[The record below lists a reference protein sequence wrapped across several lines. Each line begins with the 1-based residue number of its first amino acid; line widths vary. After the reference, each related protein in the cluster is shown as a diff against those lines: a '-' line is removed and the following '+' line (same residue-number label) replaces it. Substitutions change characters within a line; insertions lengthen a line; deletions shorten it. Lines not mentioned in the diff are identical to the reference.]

1 MPSIAWWIGSITF
14 STSFE
19 QWVGT
24 KVYWLSS
31 LGQVLF
37 IHFPFNLC
45 TTPIQICSPPLS
57 THSVSPEAELLRQR
71 QPALSSSS
79 FPWGLANGGHQEEG
93 THRGERCL
101 FPIFYWRAP
110 PPLGRPPHS
119 LSVSRFCPQTK
130 VRWQPSCSSSQAYS
144 RRTTLSAV
152 VILNLIH
159 TFVNSSFIKLSSNY
173 PIECVICFLPGPLTD
188 KRPKEIR
195 SNSPKFKSS

>member
-71 QPALSSSS
+71 QPAPSSSS
-79 FPWGLANGGHQEEG
+79 FPLGLANGEHQEEG
-93 THRGERCL
+93 THRGDRCL

-119 LSVSRFCPQTK
+119 LSVSRFS
-130 VRWQPSCSSSQAYS
+130 PSDQSEMTALLFLVSGLLPEDYTLRSGYS
-144 RRTTLSAV
+144 KPYSHLC
-152 VILNLIH
+152 
-159 TFVNSSFIKLSSNY
+159 K
-173 PIECVICFLPGPLTD
+173 
-188 KRPKEIR
+188 
-195 SNSPKFKSS
+195 